1 MFRHP
6 SDFKAVWRSH
16 VGAGGSDPGA
26 ANPRITLKMFIAP
39 VQNSLTQQQKLLKW
53 VINNSRRSNAEP
65 IIPSRT
71 PPVDVTSPLT
81 RSFKKLWELLQAHQ
95 LPSPARIEQFLSLER
110 RVSVDIV
117 AMTAPA
123 TESLERRASVDT
135 VAMTAAPATETVA
148 STPSTNAGHILRSQ
162 MSGDHTDLD
171 NFYQWEKTFPFH
183 PNSSFIKAYQLFW
196 KKYLRHRMSF
206 EAFAC
211 INTFYGQACRLHC
224 SKICTHTNIHISLAQ
239 SMVVDLILSI
249 GGIITNFS
257 HEEGDDGTESVT
269 AEHMLL
275 RLKEGNALY
284 YDRTSS
290 PQDKDRNRLRRIEDL
305 RKAAQFPELRV
316 KHQQVWLEA
325 LGIQLKEAMDFIS
338 HKLLGLYNHCVQYLE
353 SSAERARYRITL
365 KNGCLGMRCLFRQ

>member
-1 MFRHP
+1 MQSVSKHLFGH
-6 SDFKAVWRSH
+6 STSF
-16 VGAGGSDPGA
+16 GAPADA
-26 ANPRITLKMFIAP
+26 ANGCITLKMFITS
-39 VQNSLTQQQKLLKW
+39 VQSSLTQQQKMLKW
-53 VINNSRRSNAEP
+53 VINNSRRSNAVP
-65 IIPSRT
+65 MIPSRT
-71 PPVDVTSPLT
+71 PPVDVTSQLT
-81 RSFKKLWELLQAHQ
+81 RSFEELRELLQA
-95 LPSPARIEQFLSLER
+95 PARIERLMSLER
-110 RVSVDIV
+110 RVSAATF

-123 TESLERRASVDT
+123 TEK
-135 VAMTAAPATETVA
+135 TAPR
-148 STPSTNAGHILRSQ
+148 PSTDARHMKMVKTNA
-162 MSGDHTDLD
+162 DHKGLD
-171 NFYQWEKTFPFH
+171 DDYRLEKTIPFH

-211 INTFYGQACRLHC
+211 INTFYGQVCRMYFNAKAHTRTHD
-224 SKICTHTNIHISLAQ
+224 ICTRQNKVI
-239 SMVVDLILSI
+239 DLILSI
-249 GGIITNFS
+249 GGIIANFS

-284 YDRTSS
+284 YERTSS
-290 PQDKDRNRLRRIEDL
+290 PQEKDRNRLRRIKDL

-338 HKLLGLYNHCVQYLE
+338 YKLLGRQSCVQYFK